1 MHLDRRKPL
10 SFELLQLYRKRFM
23 HSVKRNSF
31 WPRFLQQV
39 CRQWQSGVG
48 VHKSNESC
56 VMTVTELKKKT
67 SRHKDVWTCVQM
79 WGTHQKLLR
88 WCDTNVPAYWKVVTE
103 TTHQTVGEY
112 TFFPRN
118 QSWYRGSPVSIFRM
132 IWLCLKRWSLTG
144 HPFIALFLHWISAAT
159 FWLGE

>member
-56 VMTVTELKKKT
+56 VMTVTEFKKRLADTKMFGLAYRCGART
-67 SRHKDVWTCVQM
+67 RNCLGDVT
-79 WGTHQKLLR
+79 
-88 WCDTNVPAYWKVVTE
+88 AYWKVVTE